1 MPMVHKKFRHVL
13 VLLFLVMAAGSI
25 SAGDVARFVN
35 LGFSPNSSVF
45 MFAQHGI
52 VAEQGYPF
60 AEIYTVD
67 VPGNRFVSD
76 GVFNE
81 TYATPLSPGQDGS
94 GALYTLL
101 PKLSDVIQ
109 QNRIN
114 HLRQGRLIYLL
125 VDGEEIRERIEFRD
139 FETGNSYDIR
149 LTQERRGSGNDVR
162 AAFHLDVTTV
172 LANGTV
178 IDHRVGR
185 PGYFREDIDRYR
197 INQVI
202 VSPDERSLVI
212 VVERIR
218 DTAAGKRVRYM
229 VETVKLR

>member
-1 MPMVHKKFRHVL
+1 MVHKKIRHVL
-13 VLLFLVMAAGSI
+13 ILLLLIMVAGSI

-35 LGFSPNSSVF
+35 LGFSSDSGIF

-52 VAEQGYPF
+52 AVEEGFPF

-67 VPGNRFVSD
+67 VPGNRFVSN
-76 GVFNE
+76 GVFRE

-94 GALYTLL
+94 GALYNLL
-101 PKLSDVIQ
+101 PELHDVVQ
-109 QNRIN
+109 YYQVN

-125 VDGEEIRERIEFRD
+125 VDGAEVRERIEFRD
-139 FETGNSYDIR
+139 FETSNRYDIR
-149 LTQERRGSGNDVR
+149 ITQEQRGSGSDVR
-162 AAFHLDVTTV
+162 AAFHIDVTAE
-172 LANGTV
+172 LADGTV

>member
-1 MPMVHKKFRHVL
+1 MVHIKLRHVL
-13 VLLFLVMAAGSI
+13 ILLLLVMVAGSI

-35 LGFSPNSSVF
+35 LGFSPNSRTF

-52 VAEQGYPF
+52 AVEEGYPF

-67 VPGNRFVSD
+67 VPGNHFVSN
-76 GVFNE
+76 GVVRE
-81 TYATPLSPGQDGS
+81 TYATALSPGQDGS
-94 GALYTLL
+94 GAFYTLL
-101 PKLSDVIQ
+101 PELRDVV
-109 QNRIN
+109 QNYQID

-125 VDGEEIRERIEFRD
+125 VNGAEVREQIEFRD
-139 FETGNSYDIR
+139 FETGNNYDIR
-149 LTQERRGSGNDVR
+149 IMQEKRGSGADVR
-162 AAFHLDVTTV
+162 AAFHLEVTTQ

-218 DTAAGKRVRYM
+218 DTASGKRVRYM
-229 VETVKLR
+229 VETVKLQT